1 MWPLAF
7 YLMSVSVASCPL
19 KDESQQLAGL
29 CYQWQEILLSRSK
42 SRQGDRQS
50 SWKGYSTEWGISC
63 LNKLPST
70 LVPNV
75 PAKCFLRGRSL
86 WPACDLVL
94 VSMVRGSKAEPDLLH
109 VWEITTENS
118 DCRRQRLFPSH
129 LGLSQAPP
137 CKKRPS
143 NLNPYYLM
151 SITREPTAQLC
162 CPSSLGHNQ
171 WKSVSSGTAVT
182 LQGHIMGCREWLSRD
197 VLSVMKPALGKSCWW
212 QLWSQVW
219 LTRHKST
226 SVCH

>member
-29 CYQWQEILLSRSK
+29 CYQWQQILLSRSK
-42 SRQGDRQS
+42 SREGDRQS

-70 LVPNV
+70 PVPNI
-75 PAKCFLRGRSL
+75 PAKCFLRSRSL

-109 VWEITTENS
+109 VWEITMENS
-118 DCRRQRLFPSH
+118 DCRRQWFFPSH

-137 CKKRPS
+137 PI
-143 NLNPYYLM
+143 LPDVQPGNP
-151 SITREPTAQLC
+151 QH
-162 CPSSLGHNQ
+162 SS
-171 WKSVSSGTAVT
+171 
-182 LQGHIMGCREWLSRD
+182 
-197 VLSVMKPALGKSCWW
+197 VLSSAAHPHR
-212 QLWSQVW
+212 
-219 LTRHKST
+219 T
-226 SVCH
+226 